1 MQKMTGFGKLICL
14 IFALGSAIQSAWS
27 ADDVATRQL
36 VDQAR
41 YWQQNA
47 REDLAAGAWR
57 KLLRADSSHPEALI
71 RLGLIEARAGRV
83 VEAQELYRR
92 AAQLSS
98 APAGL
103 ADLESA
109 LKAGKNAPAIDTA
122 RKQAQTGQA
131 EAAAS
136 SYRSALGTSKPT
148 GQLGL
153 EYYQTLGATR
163 DGWEE
168 GRRGLEELARNN
180 PGNQRYLLALA
191 RHLTYRESGRREG
204 IRQLAVLSQRDQADQ
219 EVQKSLRQALVWLN
233 ARRTDRALFT
243 AYLSRYPEDP
253 EIQKRL
259 TLLDRPA
266 PAARKSAQVSPNQL
280 AFNLLAEGQIEAA
293 AARFQAIL
301 AKHPRDADALGGLGT
316 IRLRQQAFGEAVD
329 LLDQAMKI
337 DGRHAARW
345 QQARDSARYWT
356 LLQPVLKAR
365 QAGKLLDVEDKLLEA
380 TRLDDKQIL
389 GQVLL
394 GDLWLEK
401 RQLPKAE
408 SVYRAALKTTDFDPG
423 AFRGLI
429 TVLMQTGR
437 EREALSMISTLDEA
451 AALKV
456 GGVNQLKAAAMLK
469 LAQADERAADYRA
482 ASEKLE
488 SALSLDPT
496 SPWLGLALARQYQR
510 LGDVSRASAMLD
522 TVLRANPDLAEALH
536 ARALLYAEQKLWP
549 DAVNSLERI
558 PVAARTEKIAEDQRR
573 FSVNLQLQRAQRLFA
588 QGNRLSAEAALRQAE
603 SGAGQDPSLLALIAA
618 SWSKDGQAGEA
629 YRLMREVVKRAPIQD
644 VGVRIQ
650 YAGTLLDTGQDVELS
665 NELRVLAESP
675 RLTTAQQEDLNGVII
690 AHTLRQAD
698 ALRQAGRL
706 AQAYGTV
713 RPALEQTD
721 DPRLLMALARI
732 YNTAGEQQKALALA
746 ERVIARE
753 PNDLDHRLFASG
765 VALGAKAV
773 ERAVAQAEAALK
785 IAPANPRAL
794 AAAGR
799 AEKERGNSDKSL
811 AYFEKAQA
819 IERTKLASSAVP
831 VAPLARSQTADSA
844 WRALP
849 LPSSGL
855 KSDGQRELGYLAP
868 LSGFTSE
875 PKEQRAGLLP
885 IPGDFTE
892 VPTRDSSTP
901 APQLALVASTWA
913 QTVASTL
920 KSGSE
925 QRDATGRAPLTQPAE
940 PLLMTQIDAGERTM
954 GEEIDA
960 IKLKLTTVIDVGAGW
975 RSRSGEPGLGRLN
988 QVEIPI
994 EMTLPTS
1001 HSGTFVL
1008 RLTPT
1013 LLSPGA
1019 LNGFDPATTAK
1030 FGSAAM
1036 GPLVNGLNLV
1046 PEQNASG
1053 VAVSVGYRNENL
1065 ALNLGTTPLG
1075 FLVSNVVG
1083 GLSFSSQLDQ
1093 VTLRGALNRRAVTD
1107 SKLAFAGMRDPRTQ
1121 VIWGGVVKSGG
1132 QVGLT
1137 YGGDAGGVYAD
1148 LGGATLSGQ
1157 GVKDNAELE
1166 AGLGAYWRV
1175 YQTAQSK
1182 LTLGLRL
1189 TTLAYRDN
1197 LGYFT
1202 LGHGGYFSPRQYFSL
1217 GVPWDLAG
1225 RRGGFSY
1232 QVGGELSVQKFSQ
1245 DRAAYFPND
1254 ANLQSAWAAKAAAT
1268 YATYYEAESSS
1279 GLGYKLY
1286 GSFEYP
1292 LTPRFVL
1299 GGRMAFDNSRNYA
1312 QQTGML
1318 YLRYAFDGFPQP
1330 ITFPPRALMPP
1341 IP

>member
-1 MQKMTGFGKLICL
+1 MEFRKLICL
-14 IFALGSAIQSAWS
+14 IFALGPAIQSAWS

-41 YWQQNA
+41 YWQQNS

-57 KLLRADSSHPEALI
+57 KLLRADSNHPEALI

-122 RKQAQTGQA
+122 RKQAQAGQA

-180 PGNQRYLLALA
+180 PGNPRYLLALA

-204 IRQLAVLSQRDQADQ
+204 IRQLAVLSERDQADQ
-219 EVQKSLRQALVWLN
+219 EVRKSLRQALVWLN

-243 AYLSRYPEDP
+243 AYLSRYPEDS
-253 EIQKRL
+253 EIRQRL

-266 PAARKSAQVSPNQL
+266 PAARKSVQASPNQL
-280 AFNLLAEGQIEAA
+280 AFSLLAEGQIEAA

-329 LLDQAMKI
+329 LLDQAIKN

-365 QAGKLLDVEDKLLEA
+365 QAGKLRDVEDKLLEA

-408 SVYRAALKTTDFDPG
+408 SAYRAALKTGDFDPG

-429 TVLMQTGR
+429 SVLMQTGR

-451 AALKV
+451 TALKV
-456 GGVNQLKAAAMLK
+456 GGVNQLKAAAMLR
-469 LAQADERAADYRA
+469 LAETDERAADYRA
-482 ASEKLE
+482 AAGKLE

-510 LGDVSRASAMLD
+510 LGEVSRAGAMLD
-522 TVLRANPDLAEALH
+522 TLLHANPDLVEALH

-549 DAVNSLERI
+549 DAVDLLERI

-573 FSVNLQLQRAQRLFA
+573 FLVNLQLQRAQRLFA

-603 SGAGQDPSLLALIAA
+603 SGAGQDPLLLALIAA

-629 YRLMREVVKRAPIQD
+629 YRLLREVVKRAPMQD

-665 NELRVLAESP
+665 NELRGLAESP

-690 AHTLRQAD
+690 AYTLRQAD

-706 AQAYGTV
+706 AHAYATV

-819 IERTKLASSAVP
+819 IERAKLASSAAS

-844 WRALP
+844 WRELP

-855 KSDGQRELGYLAP
+855 KSEGNPELGYLAP
-868 LSGFTSE
+868 QSAFTSE
-875 PKEQRAGLLP
+875 PKNPRVGLLP
-885 IPGDFTE
+885 IPDEFTE
-892 VPTRDSSTP
+892 VPTSNALTP
-901 APQLALVASTWA
+901 APQLALAASNWP
-913 QTVASTL
+913 QTVTSTTL
-920 KSGSE
+920 QSGSE
-925 QRDATGRAPLTQPAE
+925 QRGATGRASLAQPAE
-940 PLLMTQIDAGERTM
+940 SLLMAQSDTGERTM
-954 GEEIDA
+954 GEEIAA
-960 IKLKLTTVIDVGAGW
+960 IKLKLSTTIDVSTGW
-975 RSRSGEPGLGRLN
+975 RSRSGESGLGRLN

-1001 HSGTFVL
+1001 HNGAFTL

-1036 GPLVNGLNLV
+1036 GPLVTGLNLV
-1046 PEQNASG
+1046 PEQDASG

-1075 FLVSNVVG
+1075 FLVSHVVG

-1107 SKLAFAGMRDPRTQ
+1107 SMLSFAGMRDPRTQ
-1121 VIWGGVVKSGG
+1121 VIWGGVVKSAG

-1182 LTLGLRL
+1182 LTLGLKL
-1189 TTLAYRDN
+1189 TTLAYREN
-1197 LGYFT
+1197 LGHFT
-1202 LGHGGYFSPRQYFSL
+1202 LGHGGYFSPQQYFSL

-1225 RRGGFSY
+1225 RRGGVSY